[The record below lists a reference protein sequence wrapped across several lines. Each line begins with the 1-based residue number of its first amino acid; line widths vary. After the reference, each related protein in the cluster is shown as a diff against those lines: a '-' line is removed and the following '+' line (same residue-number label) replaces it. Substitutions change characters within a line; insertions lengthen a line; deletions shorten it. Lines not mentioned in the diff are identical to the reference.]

1 MATSFIKPEVL
12 YSNKFDINK
21 FYIAACK
28 QVFFMKQQ
36 VLHLMASVQYLKT
49 SFICGK
55 KLNVKT
61 F

>member
-1 MATSFIKPEVL
+1 MGKSFTKPEVFCG
-12 YSNKFDINK
+12 NKFDINN
-21 FYIAACK
+21 FCIAACK
-28 QVFFMKQQ
+28 QVFSMKQQ

-55 KLNVKT
+55 KLNVKK